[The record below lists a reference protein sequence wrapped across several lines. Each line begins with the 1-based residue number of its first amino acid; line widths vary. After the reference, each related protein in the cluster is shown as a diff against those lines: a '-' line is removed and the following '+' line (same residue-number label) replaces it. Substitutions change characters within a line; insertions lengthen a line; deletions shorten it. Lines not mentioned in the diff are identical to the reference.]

1 MKKAIV
7 TVALLL
13 IIACLSGCKE
23 KRCKCTTLRAGERPA
38 IGLEP
43 LGSHSNCSELDAE
56 WVAADSTSDVLT
68 KKCVLE
74 EE

>member
-1 MKKAIV
+1 MP
-7 TVALLL
+7 LWLQ
-13 IIACLSGCKE
+13 
-23 KRCKCTTLRAGERPA
+23 
-38 IGLEP
+38 GLEP

-68 KKCVLE
+68 KKCVPE